1 MQAGVGGKHGG
12 GGDGHGSRERDG
24 LVVAVDRGNETAV
37 VAAMDRGSVTGVAV
51 VVDRGYV
58 GGMWQVALLRAYF
71 TCNDL
76 GDGR

>member
-1 MQAGVGGKHGG
+1 M
-12 GGDGHGSRERDG
+12 DRERDR
-24 LVVAVDRGNETAV
+24 VSDRENATAVAGVIDRESVTGV